1 MRFFVLLC
9 TMASMLISPRA
20 SGAGERVR
28 ETSGFVFY
36 SAFWPNL
43 HHTLYAVAWAR
54 RPHTGRRVLAGPLPE
69 PLEGA
74 LTADERAAWDAA
86 VAYYDKELADRDLL
100 FDDQMAAIK
109 QVLASA
115 QKTLPK
121 TGLPPGLR
129 EVLIKAA
136 PVYRRYWWPMHD
148 RANRAWI
155 DDVAPRV
162 AELAPSV
169 IPRLS
174 RLMQTPWFAHPV
186 RVDIVR
192 VGKSQGAY
200 TSLEPVH
207 ITASSGN
214 PNQQQW
220 SGVEVLFHEASHGLI
235 APVQER
241 IDAAGKAAGKNTRDL
256 WHVVLFWTAGELVRE
271 ALAQRKIEYN
281 PYIYA
286 TGLFQRGWPQ
296 FQKSVETEWA
306 PYVEEKI
313 SLDEAVKRLVA
324 AI

>member
-1 MRFFVLLC
+1 MRFLVLLC
-9 TMASMLISPRA
+9 AAASWMVFPSA
-20 SGAGERVR
+20 SCAAERVH

-54 RPHTGRRVLAGPLPE
+54 RPHTDRRVLAGPLPE
-69 PLEGA
+69 PLEGV
-74 LTADERAAWDAA
+74 LTADEHAAWDSA

-100 FDDQMAAIK
+100 FDDEMSGIKVLLAA
-109 QVLASA
+109 A

-129 EVLIKAA
+129 EVLLKAA

-155 DDVAPRV
+155 KDVAPRV
-162 AELAPSV
+162 AELAPD
-169 IPRLS
+169 ITPRLT

-186 RVDIVR
+186 RVDVVR

-200 TSLEPVH
+200 TSLYPVH
-207 ITASSGN
+207 ITVSSGN
-214 PNQQQW
+214 PTQQQW
-220 SGVEVLFHEASHGLI
+220 SGVEILFHEASHGLI
-235 APVQER
+235 APIQER
-241 IDAAGKAAGKNTRDL
+241 LDAAGKAAGKQTRDL

-271 ALAQRKIEYN
+271 ALAQRQINYDQ
-281 PYIYA
+281 YLYA
-286 TGLFQRGWPQ
+286 TGLFQRAWPQ
-296 FQKSVETEWA
+296 FQKPVETEWA
-306 PYVEEKI
+306 PYVAGKI